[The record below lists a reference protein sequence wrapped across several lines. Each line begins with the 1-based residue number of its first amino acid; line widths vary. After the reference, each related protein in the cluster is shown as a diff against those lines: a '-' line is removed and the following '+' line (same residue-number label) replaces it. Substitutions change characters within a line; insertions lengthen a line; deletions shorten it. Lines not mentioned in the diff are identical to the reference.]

1 MWYSLHNCT
10 CVSTR
15 DYITAPEITQTLQS
29 LHTSPTIS
37 TRDYTTAPVSLQ
49 ESTSPHHFLLHRRQ
63 SELHCYITAN
73 GKHHIFL
80 NVCLLRSCHTFP
92 VPLGRC
98 CNVQFDCMPE
108 PGCVMHCSSHRKT
121 RTEKAT
127 FCYHLAEHVV
137 LQLSC
142 THPPS
147 HIHQTTLEHAPCFFT
162 KLPYLT
168 NSQMLHICCSSSSAH
183 SFLHT
188 AIKSRWR
195 YAQCFDTKLPFLI
208 TAQVLHVVCSSSSAH
223 TLLHTSIKPRWRY
236 APCFFTKLPFPIT
249 AQVLHVVC
257 SSSAAPGPSHTT
269 ANSKKRAREQWGLS
283 LAGCVPM
290 EAEVSCLKVCVCVCV
305 SVCASVCVCVCL
317 CVQLCKC
324 VCGAHISAAL
334 MSSLICVLI

>member
-147 HIHQTTLEHAPCFFT
+147 HIHQTTLEIRT
-162 KLPYLT
+162 
-168 NSQMLHICCSSSSAH
+168 ML
-183 SFLHT
+183 
-188 AIKSRWR
+188 
-195 YAQCFDTKLPFLI
+195 
-208 TAQVLHVVCSSSSAH
+208 
-223 TLLHTSIKPRWRY
+223 
-236 APCFFTKLPFPIT
+236 
-249 AQVLHVVC
+249 
-257 SSSAAPGPSHTT
+257 
-269 ANSKKRAREQWGLS
+269 
-283 LAGCVPM
+283 
-290 EAEVSCLKVCVCVCV
+290 
-305 SVCASVCVCVCL
+305 
-317 CVQLCKC
+317 LCKAAFSDHRA
-324 VCGAHISAAL
+324 GAARSVLQLSCTHPTSHSHQTTLEVRTMLLCKAAF
-334 MSSLICVLI
+334 SDHRAGAARSVLQLSCSWPFSHNRKLQETCS